1 MFTCSICLCLYRFQE
16 WHRCNQHQSGM
27 WGIFSATLL
36 NVDLTDC
43 QWLTRNL
50 LLLNL
55 HTYDFTITSGNEG
68 RMKEIIWLHHI
79 VWIDLAVSAIH
90 IRRFSRGPF
99 LTKMNLHTASAS
111 SRRRDRSWRTKIS
124 QGISLSCEVH
134 NHRWSLSPFPQLLLR
149 SPHPSAAEVESRFYD
164 PYLLFHCHCTANW
177 RDFQVLNLTSRG
189 SWTWYVNRSEGPQ
202 GATFIQRFT
211 KRGALGSSGLV
222 WGWDVRYLIKC
233 HRTCLLLLLFPLP
246 PLPRPQP
253 QRASHR

>member
-177 RDFQVLNLTSRG
+177 RDFQVPNFTSRG
-189 SWTWYVNRSEGPQ
+189 SSTWLACEFHWRAAETRPCSVASGCKFQNFKFPQ
-202 GATFIQRFT
+202 
-211 KRGALGSSGLV
+211 L
-222 WGWDVRYLIKC
+222 
-233 HRTCLLLLLFPLP
+233 
-246 PLPRPQP
+246 
-253 QRASHR
+253 